1 MWNFVRPPP
10 LIVLPAHYSSLVTLV
25 LHRYHKQLVSR
36 VPRLVSILGY
46 LCFATRDPLST
57 PSKHTS
63 RWPRPTPTA
72 AVDRTASPTLSN
84 HLVGQLRPR
93 DSLQPHPTMSRDS
106 NFPYETIVSK
116 LYHSHHTHSACKFP
130 LYHRKVACK
139 PVDNSCQPL
148 SPALPRSPPP
158 KLSLSPTNCDYV
170 SPSATEPNQCRG
182 CNRHLTSSF
191 NY

>member
-1 MWNFVRPPP
+1 MYLPLDTYVSRPVTRSPPP
-10 LIVLPAHYSSLVTLV
+10 RSIRPAD
-25 LHRYHKQLVSR
+25 
-36 VPRLVSILGY
+36 
-46 LCFATRDPLST
+46 RDPL
-57 PSKHTS
+57 PP
-63 RWPRPTPTA
+63 PRSIEPRLPP
-72 AVDRTASPTLSN
+72 SPTTWSVNSDLAIRSN
-84 HLVGQLRPR
+84 PIRPCPGIR
-93 DSLQPHPTMSRDS
+93 IS
-106 NFPYETIVSK
+106 PYETIVSK

-182 CNRHLTSSF
+182 RNRHLTSSF